1 MNKEFSI
8 CTTGRGLLAYVR
20 ERRNSWKMA
29 VFLRDNQ
36 CMNSKAESKVRR
48 RRGLVPGE
56 PGRIDNHCV
65 LSPPNHALILE
76 ERARFGQVK
85 PSVIKI
91 HPLFFCTIARAD
103 NSHDRSPVIFVH
115 PRYDYYDIS
124 VTNRTKNE
132 YREKT
137 YVLRS
142 YRIRL
147 RRVSSSIREFRS
159 RRVKTHE

>member
-8 CTTGRGLLAYVR
+8 CTTGRGLFAYVR

-76 ERARFGQVK
+76 ERARFGQVE
-85 PSVIKI
+85 PSIIKI
-91 HPLFFCTIARAD
+91 PFFFGTIARAD
-103 NSHDRSPVIFVH
+103 NPRDRSLVIST
-115 PRYDYYDIS
+115 I
-124 VTNRTKNE
+124 
-132 YREKT
+132 
-137 YVLRS
+137 
-142 YRIRL
+142 
-147 RRVSSSIREFRS
+147 
-159 RRVKTHE
+159 